1 MLNENIRTI
10 RKNKG
15 FTQEE
20 LAIRLHVTRQT
31 ISKWEKGLSV
41 PDAALLS
48 DMAEIFE
55 VSVSE
60 LLGEKPVESHDQD
73 AIIEQLSRINEQM
86 AIRNRRANRT
96 IRIVAC
102 LLLALI
108 IVVATVIVMN
118 IAPRNTHI
126 LLSDHIGNLTYTM
139 PDERFTHDNDDIG
152 VTIDDD
158 GKERIS
164 AKSYKCIDDMTEI
177 TIWEYGD
184 YDPELATVFFVVMTM
199 KDKPQALLYMLCFV
213 WYEYILAQ
221 IFLRITTG
229 EHGSRF
235 AYPAFLILSIL
246 PLTLHKILIA
256 MNGNAGI
263 LAIIGISYM
272 TFKAA
277 QIIIEISDGII
288 KELKPDE
295 YIYLMLF
302 FPTLLSGPIDRSR
315 RFEEDIRRTIP
326 REEYLEMAG
335 NGLLKI
341 LLGMVYKLA
350 IASVFYLLMK
360 KFGMDRTLISAAIYM
375 YTFGFYLFFDFA
387 GYSLMAVGTGY
398 LLGVKVP
405 DNFNKPFLDPA
416 FENCGIQ
423 HRYDICSSRGAP
435 GRTS

>member
-1 MLNENIRTI
+1 M
-10 RKNKG
+10 
-15 FTQEE
+15 
-20 LAIRLHVTRQT
+20 TRQT

-152 VTIDDD
+152 VTIGDD

-184 YDPELATVFFVVMTM
+184 YDPELIQEFKEKHKNDLVDFSDEHGPLPDCIDEIVAATDATDEYVGRYYEAFVVIEGKMYNVEVQNG
-199 KDKPQALLYMLCFV
+199 DDPLGC
-213 WYEYILAQ
+213 
-221 IFLRITTG
+221 G
-229 EHGSRF
+229 E
-235 AYPAFLILSIL
+235 IV
-246 PLTLHKILIA
+246 
-256 MNGNAGI
+256 
-263 LAIIGISYM
+263 ISSM
-272 TFKAA
+272 DIDNEQK
-277 QIIIEISDGII
+277 
-288 KELKPDE
+288 DE
-295 YIYLMLF
+295 YI
-302 FPTLLSGPIDRSR
+302 
-315 RFEEDIRRTIP
+315 
-326 REEYLEMAG
+326 
-335 NGLLKI
+335 
-341 LLGMVYKLA
+341 
-350 IASVFYLLMK
+350 
-360 KFGMDRTLISAAIYM
+360 
-375 YTFGFYLFFDFA
+375 
-387 GYSLMAVGTGY
+387 
-398 LLGVKVP
+398 
-405 DNFNKPFLDPA
+405 
-416 FENCGIQ
+416 
-423 HRYDICSSRGAP
+423 
-435 GRTS
+435 

>member
-184 YDPELATVFFVVMTM
+184 YDPELIQEFKEKHKNDLVDFSDEHGPLPDCIDEIVAATDATDEYVGRYYEAFVVIEGKMYNIEVQNG
-199 KDKPQALLYMLCFV
+199 DDPLGC
-213 WYEYILAQ
+213 
-221 IFLRITTG
+221 G
-229 EHGSRF
+229 E
-235 AYPAFLILSIL
+235 LV
-246 PLTLHKILIA
+246 
-256 MNGNAGI
+256 
-263 LAIIGISYM
+263 ISSM
-272 TFKAA
+272 
-277 QIIIEISDGII
+277 EIDNEQ
-288 KELKPDE
+288 KDE
-295 YIYLMLF
+295 YI
-302 FPTLLSGPIDRSR
+302 
-315 RFEEDIRRTIP
+315 
-326 REEYLEMAG
+326 
-335 NGLLKI
+335 
-341 LLGMVYKLA
+341 
-350 IASVFYLLMK
+350 
-360 KFGMDRTLISAAIYM
+360 
-375 YTFGFYLFFDFA
+375 
-387 GYSLMAVGTGY
+387 
-398 LLGVKVP
+398 
-405 DNFNKPFLDPA
+405 
-416 FENCGIQ
+416 
-423 HRYDICSSRGAP
+423 
-435 GRTS
+435 

>member
-108 IVVATVIVMN
+108 IVVTTVIVMN

-152 VTIDDD
+152 VTIGDNTVIGAGSVVTKDIPANVIAFGTPCKVIREFD
-158 GKERIS
+158 EHDR
-164 AKSYKCIDDMTEI
+164 
-177 TIWEYGD
+177 EYYFRNYRFD
-184 YDPELATVFFVVMTM
+184 
-199 KDKPQALLYMLCFV
+199 
-213 WYEYILAQ
+213 AQ
-221 IFLRITTG
+221 
-229 EHGSRF
+229 
-235 AYPAFLILSIL
+235 
-246 PLTLHKILIA
+246 
-256 MNGNAGI
+256 
-263 LAIIGISYM
+263 
-272 TFKAA
+272 
-277 QIIIEISDGII
+277 
-288 KELKPDE
+288 
-295 YIYLMLF
+295 
-302 FPTLLSGPIDRSR
+302 
-315 RFEEDIRRTIP
+315 
-326 REEYLEMAG
+326 
-335 NGLLKI
+335 
-341 LLGMVYKLA
+341 V
-350 IASVFYLLMK
+350 
-360 KFGMDRTLISAAIYM
+360 
-375 YTFGFYLFFDFA
+375 
-387 GYSLMAVGTGY
+387 
-398 LLGVKVP
+398 
-405 DNFNKPFLDPA
+405 
-416 FENCGIQ
+416 
-423 HRYDICSSRGAP
+423 
-435 GRTS
+435 

>member
-139 PDERFTHDNDDIG
+139 PDESFTHDNDDIG
-152 VTIDDD
+152 VTIGDD

-184 YDPELATVFFVVMTM
+184 YDPELIQEFKEKHKNDLVDFSDEHGPLPDCIDEIVAATDATDEYVGRYYEAFVVIEGKMYNVEVQNG
-199 KDKPQALLYMLCFV
+199 DDPLGC
-213 WYEYILAQ
+213 
-221 IFLRITTG
+221 G
-229 EHGSRF
+229 E
-235 AYPAFLILSIL
+235 IV
-246 PLTLHKILIA
+246 
-256 MNGNAGI
+256 
-263 LAIIGISYM
+263 ISSM
-272 TFKAA
+272 DIDNERK
-277 QIIIEISDGII
+277 
-288 KELKPDE
+288 DE
-295 YIYLMLF
+295 YI
-302 FPTLLSGPIDRSR
+302 
-315 RFEEDIRRTIP
+315 
-326 REEYLEMAG
+326 
-335 NGLLKI
+335 
-341 LLGMVYKLA
+341 
-350 IASVFYLLMK
+350 
-360 KFGMDRTLISAAIYM
+360 
-375 YTFGFYLFFDFA
+375 
-387 GYSLMAVGTGY
+387 
-398 LLGVKVP
+398 
-405 DNFNKPFLDPA
+405 
-416 FENCGIQ
+416 
-423 HRYDICSSRGAP
+423 
-435 GRTS
+435 

>member
-126 LLSDHIGNLTYTM
+126 ILSDHIGNLTYTM
-139 PDERFTHDNDDIG
+139 LDERFTHDNDDIG
-152 VTIDDD
+152 VTIGDD

-184 YDPELATVFFVVMTM
+184 YDPELIQEFKEKHKNDLVDFSDEHGPLPDCIDEIVAATDATDEYVGRYYEAFVVIEGKMYNVEVQNG
-199 KDKPQALLYMLCFV
+199 DDPLGC
-213 WYEYILAQ
+213 
-221 IFLRITTG
+221 G
-229 EHGSRF
+229 E
-235 AYPAFLILSIL
+235 IV
-246 PLTLHKILIA
+246 
-256 MNGNAGI
+256 
-263 LAIIGISYM
+263 ISSM
-272 TFKAA
+272 DIDNEQK
-277 QIIIEISDGII
+277 
-288 KELKPDE
+288 DE
-295 YIYLMLF
+295 YI
-302 FPTLLSGPIDRSR
+302 
-315 RFEEDIRRTIP
+315 
-326 REEYLEMAG
+326 
-335 NGLLKI
+335 
-341 LLGMVYKLA
+341 
-350 IASVFYLLMK
+350 
-360 KFGMDRTLISAAIYM
+360 
-375 YTFGFYLFFDFA
+375 
-387 GYSLMAVGTGY
+387 
-398 LLGVKVP
+398 
-405 DNFNKPFLDPA
+405 
-416 FENCGIQ
+416 
-423 HRYDICSSRGAP
+423 
-435 GRTS
+435 